1 MKDYQD
7 KTQASAF
14 DKAKWAAKKK
24 EERETVFSLIDE
36 TAVSL
41 AKDPELFQK
50 FLDVQSR
57 FDRYSVS
64 NALLIAAQ
72 RPDMTEAA
80 DAKSW
85 NDKGVYVKYGQE
97 MQFKLVDIIYENE
110 EYFVSENKET
120 EPDRSK
126 YVRVYDDVIV
136 KGSDLYDGKQ
146 LS

>member
-50 FLDVQSR
+50 LLDVQSR

-85 NDKGVYVKYGQE
+85 NDKGVYVKKGE
-97 MQFKLVDIIYENE
+97 TGTLILVPGE
-110 EYFVSENKET
+110 EYTKADGTTKEVEEVT
-120 EPDRSK
+120 RRYRPGRTFS
-126 YVRVYDDVIV
+126 VA
-136 KGSDLYDGKQ
+136 
-146 LS
+146 LSWKF